1 MLCEGEQEG
10 NDDLKLLGVEFSTA
24 QLGKYLTCL
33 LLFDKRG

>member
-24 QLGKYLTCL
+24 QLGKYV
-33 LLFDKRG
+33 D